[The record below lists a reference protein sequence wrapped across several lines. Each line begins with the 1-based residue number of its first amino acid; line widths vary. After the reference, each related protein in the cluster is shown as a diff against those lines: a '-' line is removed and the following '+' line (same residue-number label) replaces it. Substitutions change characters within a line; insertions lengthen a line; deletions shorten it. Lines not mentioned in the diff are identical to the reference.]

1 MNLSTGLIRLQRIK
15 NAILAAARLLRRKMT
30 PSESLLWEQLRNRRC
45 GGFKFRRQQIA
56 EGFIA
61 DFFCEKAKLA
71 VEVDGNVHSEKA
83 QIKIDEH
90 REKVFKAR
98 GILTY
103 RIKNN
108 EIEENLS
115 VVLLGLRNVCELRST
130 IP

>member
-1 MNLSTGLIRLQRIK
+1 
-15 NAILAAARLLRRKMT
+15 
-30 PSESLLWEQLRNRRC
+30 
-45 GGFKFRRQQIA
+45 
-56 EGFIA
+56 
-61 DFFCEKAKLA
+61 

-130 IP
+130 IPITGHSAGMEEASQLAASLFTILNPYCKLVRSPHLPGNHHFLCR